1 MIIYEI
7 MMSSL
12 ILSLRE
18 AFDRM
23 LIGNGVS
30 KSTVIYVH
38 GRKCNMACE
47 YCYVSGLNRDRD
59 EKED

>member
-1 MIIYEI
+1 
-7 MMSSL
+7 MSSL
-12 ILSLRE
+12 ILSLQE

-23 LIGNGVS
+23 LTGNGVS